1 MQHFKEVGEI
11 PFEQGTSWKHRFR
24 VDIPDALPEAVQKD
38 IQDAFDKQVE
48 DWFEQNPDASLAEIS
63 ACDMANG
70 ELLLN
75 KMQAYVAEA
84 KGVSREES
92 DKITDPFVAPEPEE
106 PDLRD
111 EDELEHS

>member
-1 MQHFKEVGEI
+1 
-11 PFEQGTSWKHRFR
+11 
-24 VDIPDALPEAVQKD
+24 
-38 IQDAFDKQVE
+38 
-48 DWFEQNPDASLAEIS
+48 
-63 ACDMANG
+63 
-70 ELLLN
+70 LLLN